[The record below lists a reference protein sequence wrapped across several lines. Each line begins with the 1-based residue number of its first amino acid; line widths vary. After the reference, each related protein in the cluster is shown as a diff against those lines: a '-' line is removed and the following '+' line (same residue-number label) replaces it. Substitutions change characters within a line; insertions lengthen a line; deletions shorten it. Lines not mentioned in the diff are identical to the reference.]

1 MSDTVK
7 PWQKERRRHQ
17 AHVRHERN
25 RAARLAQ
32 NEKEDA
38 AIEAAQSEDQAATDV
53 TPTAI
58 ESAAPTV
65 LTERDKTWQGYCKYA
80 VNLHRHPDGLAQFKI
95 DLQAGRRPDVTEPA
109 LMAAAIQLVADMPPA
124 GVRRWDW
131 LPAPS
136 GDDLAD
142 PAAWATRRL
151 AEQRAA
157 QDSAERIRRGQHQ
170 LARALGG
177 PRSIAS
183 GTINPVYLQQSKHSL
198 EELARRL
205 GPATRAGKER

>member
-131 LPAPS
+131 L
-136 GDDLAD
+136 
-142 PAAWATRRL
+142 
-151 AEQRAA
+151 
-157 QDSAERIRRGQHQ
+157 
-170 LARALGG
+170 
-177 PRSIAS
+177 S
-183 GTINPVYLQQSKHSL
+183 GT
-198 EELARRL
+198 ERR
-205 GPATRAGKER
+205 